1 MSREQLVRI
10 ARRGVEHNKA
20 GTQDQMP
27 GILEVPVENYFEP
40 ERWKLEMDRVF
51 GRLPLVVGASSE
63 FTEPGAYRS
72 LWIGDT
78 PILISRGDDGELRAF
93 VNMCSHRGAV
103 VTDEG
108 EGVARRHS
116 CPYHAW
122 VYDTKGDL
130 VGVLDAEDFGE
141 IDRDCLGLTKLAC
154 AERAGLVWVWLTG
167 DPAIDIDTF
176 LCGYGEMLEFLNLA
190 DCHVAGRQQIDGPNW
205 KVAYDGYLDLYHLP
219 VLHRNTFGPDYG
231 NKAIYDSWGP
241 HQRVTGPGR
250 HFEELGAMPEDEW
263 PIDTMTGGVWT
274 IFPHV
279 SIASFDAG
287 GKVYMVSQ
295 LYPGSE
301 PGTSRTTQMFLH
313 TQPPSDEIAEAMAG
327 TMDFLM
333 HVVRDEDYYTGL
345 RIQKALQTG
354 AKKVNIFGKNEGGG
368 QRFHTFV
375 DALLQVE
382 DEDLPAFFKEAA
394 ETWGR

>member
-10 ARRGVEHNKA
+10 ARRGVEHANA

-27 GILEVPVENYFEP
+27 GTLEVPVGNYYEP
-40 ERWKLEMDRVF
+40 ERWQREMDRVF

-63 FTEPGAYRS
+63 FTESGAYRS

-78 PILISRGDDGELRAF
+78 PILISRVDDGELRAF

-103 VTDEG
+103 VTEEG
-108 EGVARRHS
+108 EGVSRRHS

-141 IDRDCLGLTKLAC
+141 IDRDCLGLTRLAC

-176 LCGYGEMLEFLNLA
+176 LCGYGEMLEYLGLA
-190 DCHVAGRQQIDGPNW
+190 DCHVAGRQAIDGPNW

-250 HFEELGAMPEDEW
+250 HFEKMGEKPEDEW
-263 PIDTMTGGVWT
+263 TIDEMVGGVWT

-279 SIASFDAG
+279 SIASFDAN

-295 LYPGSE
+295 LYPGTE
-301 PGTSRTTQMFLH
+301 PGTSKTTQMFLH
-313 TQPPSDEIAEAMAG
+313 TEPSDDAQVEEMTKVMA
-327 TMDFLM
+327 FLH
-333 HVVRDEDYYTGL
+333 HVVEDEDYYTGL

-375 DALLQVE
+375 DRLLEV
-382 DEDLPAFFKEAA
+382 DDADLPAFFKNAA
-394 ETWGR
+394 EDTA

>member
-1 MSREQLVRI
+1 MRI
-10 ARRGVEHNKA
+10 
-20 GTQDQMP
+20 
-27 GILEVPVENYFEP
+27 
-40 ERWKLEMDRVF
+40 
-51 GRLPLVVGASSE
+51 SSG
-63 FTEPGAYRS
+63 F
-72 LWIGDT
+72 
-78 PILISRGDDGELRAF
+78 
-93 VNMCSHRGAV
+93 
-103 VTDEG
+103 
-108 EGVARRHS
+108 
-116 CPYHAW
+116 
-122 VYDTKGDL
+122 
-130 VGVLDAEDFGE
+130 
-141 IDRDCLGLTKLAC
+141 RD
-154 AERAGLVWVWLTG
+154 
-167 DPAIDIDTF
+167 
-176 LCGYGEMLEFLNLA
+176 
-190 DCHVAGRQQIDGPNW
+190 IDGPNW

-345 RIQKALQTG
+345 QRLQERGRRSALPHVRGRATAG
-354 AKKVNIFGKNEGGG
+354 RRRRPAG
-368 QRFHTFV
+368 
-375 DALLQVE
+375 LLQRGRRNLGPLSAQIASS
-382 DEDLPAFFKEAA
+382 DLGACGSCAWP
-394 ETWGR
+394 

>member
-1 MSREQLVRI
+1 
-10 ARRGVEHNKA
+10 
-20 GTQDQMP
+20 
-27 GILEVPVENYFEP
+27 
-40 ERWKLEMDRVF
+40 
-51 GRLPLVVGASSE
+51 
-63 FTEPGAYRS
+63 
-72 LWIGDT
+72 
-78 PILISRGDDGELRAF
+78 
-93 VNMCSHRGAV
+93 
-103 VTDEG
+103 
-108 EGVARRHS
+108 
-116 CPYHAW
+116 
-122 VYDTKGDL
+122 
-130 VGVLDAEDFGE
+130 
-141 IDRDCLGLTKLAC
+141 
-154 AERAGLVWVWLTG
+154 
-167 DPAIDIDTF
+167 
-176 LCGYGEMLEFLNLA
+176 MLEFLNLA